1 MTFGKSLRFSVPGF
15 LFCRRKS
22 CYNFGARCVVGAQHI
37 IVALIIGVVIVTAVI
52 ISIIRVGGKNLAF

>member
-22 CYNFGARCVVGAQHI
+22 YNFGARCIVGAQHI

-52 ISIIRVGGKNLAF
+52 ISIIRVGGKNLAL